1 MAIRHPARWSALL
14 AAALLTSACGS
25 SSTNDTAGAPTPPQS
40 PAPTS
45 MKTSVP
51 TSMPTSRSTAEAPD
65 PQADRILAAHGLQGL
80 DAVTLIERLDALAV
94 TARPAD
100 LMASVR
106 PTELLV
112 SDRSGEPVSVPIP
125 GDRFYLSMAPY
136 AQQTHDCHFHSL
148 TTCLG
153 ELRNTKV
160 HVTVQR
166 ADTGETLV
174 DQDLT
179 TFDNGFVGVWLPR
192 DIDASV
198 RITHDGRT
206 ATRTVRPGAQDATCL
221 TTVKLA

>member
-1 MAIRHPARWSALL
+1 MILNPQQQLTELVRLL
-14 AAALLTSACGS
+14 QTRGHMFVA
-25 SSTNDTAGAPTPPQS
+25 
-40 PAPTS
+40 
-45 MKTSVP
+45 
-51 TSMPTSRSTAEAPD
+51 D

-206 ATRTVRPGAQDATCL
+206 ATRTVRTGAQDATCL